1 MYKGTLMHRTQIY
14 FEEEL
19 FAELKQQAN
28 QLGLSIS
35 AYIRETL
42 KKDLQRRK
50 KEPKK
55 VDFSEFAG
63 MWQDRD
69 ISIETI
75 REKAWK

>member
-19 FAELKQQAN
+19 FTELKQQAN

-42 KKDLQRRK
+42 KKDLEKRK

-55 VDFSEFAG
+55 VDFSEFSG

>member
-1 MYKGTLMHRTQIY
+1 MYKGVIMHRTQIY

-19 FAELKQQAN
+19 FSELKKQAN

-35 AYIRETL
+35 AYIRDTL
-42 KKDLQRRK
+42 KKDLQKRQQ
-50 KEPKK
+50 EPKK

-63 MWQDRD
+63 MWKDRD
-69 ISIETI
+69 ISIEKI